1 VIRVITFVI
10 TILVSS
16 VFITPSAQA
25 VQEII
30 ISETTHRLSDGV
42 FVDDEL
48 ALKLAPNGELG
59 LLVYTLNRNL
69 RSWQVDPATISEI
82 VAMSNGY
89 GIKDGTVPAG
99 QQIAKDWLTQF
110 IKVSK
115 NEKISALAYGNP
127 SGYWVDQLVKERLIY
142 LQASGEILLES
153 LLGRAVDQEIKL
165 NSERQ
170 ALTERNQDLI
180 KYAQRQIDLIGT
192 VVDQK
197 ELLNI
202 QLRLSQLLNPDI
214 KDDQLVIF
222 MQDFNKSITQIR
234 GKLKIT
240 KTKFTVT
247 SSEQDLPITIIN
259 DFTSP
264 VKLKLSIR
272 VQNSKVAVTPVD
284 EVQIDG
290 NSKQQILLP
299 VQVLASGE
307 SGLLVQLTNAQN
319 KPVGYPENIILKL
332 SVISPVATWITSGAA
347 VLLFIAALV
356 QSLRRARRRK

>member
-1 VIRVITFVI
+1 MIRVITFVI

-16 VFITPSAQA
+16 VFITPNAQSA
-25 VQEII
+25 QEII

-59 LLVYTLNRNL
+59 LLVYTLSRNL

-89 GIKDGTVPAG
+89 GIRDGSIPTG
-99 QQIAKDWLTQF
+99 QQIAKDWLAQL

-115 NEKISALAYGNP
+115 NEKISALTYGNP

-240 KTKFTVT
+240 KTKFTIT
-247 SSEQDLPITIIN
+247 SSQQDLPITIIN
-259 DFTSP
+259 DFTSA

-356 QSLRRARRRK
+356 QSLRTVRKRK